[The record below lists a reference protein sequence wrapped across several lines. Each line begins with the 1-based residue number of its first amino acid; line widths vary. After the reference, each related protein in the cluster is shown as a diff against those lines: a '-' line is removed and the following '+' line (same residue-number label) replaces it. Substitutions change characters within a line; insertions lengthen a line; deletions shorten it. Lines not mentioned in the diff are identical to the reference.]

1 MLIDAGSR
9 PGAQRAG
16 GGRRH
21 YWCGKSGLY
30 TDNWRLTY
38 RSVARLSL
46 FCVQEMGDET
56 VGDNVYDDL
65 ESVAGKWSV
74 PGQCW
79 AAEVSLLT

>member
-1 MLIDAGSR
+1 MLVDAGSR
-9 PGAQRAG
+9 SAGQKAG

-30 TDNWRLTY
+30 TDNWQLTY
-38 RSVARLSL
+38 RSVEYLAL
-46 FCVQEMGDET
+46 FRVEEMGDET
-56 VGDNVYDDL
+56 VGDNLYDDL

-74 PGQCW
+74 LGQCW